1 MPIRHTVDRKRRR
14 IAAMAEGLVTHP
26 EIVAHLRRE
35 RDEGILPLF
44 ELVDASTAT
53 TDLTPEEVRQIV
65 DYLRELGR
73 DSALGPVAVLVGSE
87 MAYGMIRMLGIM
99 GEDVCNIRPFRDQ
112 AEAERWLDSIAAA
125 RPPRGGTR

>member
-1 MPIRHTVDRKRRR
+1 MPIRYTVDRERRR

-26 EIVAHLRRE
+26 EIVAHLGRE
-35 RDEGILPLF
+35 RHEGILPLF

-65 DYLRELGR
+65 SHLRELGR
-73 DSALGPVAVLVGSE
+73 DSALGPVAVLVGDE

-99 GEDVCNIRPFRDQ
+99 GEDVCDIRPFRGRDEADQ
-112 AEAERWLDSIAAA
+112 WLDSISAA
-125 RPPRGGTR
+125 RPPRGEPR